1 MTGKPPTNP
10 SHFTKTNTAQSI
22 SLVGS
27 QCQTQQY
34 NNKTKIPPLVH
45 MHLSQEKEHKMAEIP
60 IIVYHIY

>member
-1 MTGKPPTNP
+1 MDPIN
-10 SHFTKTNTAQSI
+10 FRSI
-22 SLVGS
+22 SLVGP

-34 NNKTKIPPLVH
+34 NNYKTKTKIPPLVH